1 MEDQKKT
8 AEPDGDSLKPEP
20 PAIVRQVAW
29 VFGSEGKKHRRV
41 LLLTA
46 GVLATGWLF
55 TSASGLSLLKT
66 FTDALVGW
74 RIERAVKSLR
84 VEYPKALRSLETGT
98 GTFRAVEAQIDVI
111 RNLDPANGH
120 ALYYAGEVRRV
131 QNKSLFSSKSCLMPD
146 QLAAGRQ
153 ELHVFHND
161 FTRYLDIERA
171 LAAEDKGGDYSAEL
185 CYSRV
190 KGYCPQRTAWVRHL
204 LANDLL
210 EEGIL
215 SSQRN
220 VREEKLRA
228 AIGHAEIARKLYR
241 DDNGRLGFI
250 QCKPTDVVIAEAN
263 RLLSSRRK

>member
-1 MEDQKKT
+1 MEEQKKT
-8 AEPDGDSLKPEP
+8 AEPDADSLKPEP

-29 VFGSEGKKHRRV
+29 VFGSEGRKHRRWI
-41 LLLTA
+41 LLT
-46 GVLATGWLF
+46 GLVLIAGWLF
-55 TSASGLSLLKT
+55 TSAPGLSVLKT
-66 FTDALVGW
+66 FTDALVDW
-74 RIERAVKSLR
+74 RIDRAVKSLR
-84 VEYPKALRSLETGT
+84 VEYPKAIRSLETGT

-111 RNLDPANGH
+111 RDLDPTNGH
-120 ALYYAGEVRRV
+120 ALYYAGEVARV
-131 QNKSLFSSKSCLMPD
+131 QNKTLFISKSCLMPD
-146 QLAAGRQ
+146 KLAAGHQ

-185 CYSRV
+185 CYSRAR
-190 KGYCPQRTAWVRHL
+190 GYCPQRTAWVRHL

-215 SSQRN
+215 SSQKD

-241 DDNGRLGFI
+241 DDNGRQGFI

-263 RLLSSRRK
+263 RLLSPRRK